1 MYVYNL
7 HKCIIFSYIFLIN
20 EIITKEHKLEIER
33 MNKGQWGKLRA
44 FFDLKTSDGF
54 IVKGFKLVEGISG
67 LFVGM
72 PSMQGKDGEYYDT
85 VFADK
90 ELRDELQ
97 QVALRAYGQESVAST
112 SSNEMSEMPPPET
125 NTGGEPAK
133 NEEFSD
139 DDIPF

>member
-1 MYVYNL
+1 
-7 HKCIIFSYIFLIN
+7 
-20 EIITKEHKLEIER
+20 

-72 PSMQGKDGEYYDT
+72 PSTQGKDGEYYDT

-97 QVALRAYGQESVAST
+97 QVALRAYGQESVAPT
-112 SSNEMSEMPPPET
+112 SSNEMSEMPPPEYT
-125 NTGGEPAK
+125 TSSEPAK

>member
-1 MYVYNL
+1 V
-7 HKCIIFSYIFLIN
+7 K
-20 EIITKEHKLEIER
+20 IER

-54 IVKGFKLVEGISG
+54 VIKGFKIVEGING

-72 PSMQGKDGEYYDT
+72 PSVQNKEGEYYDS

-90 ELRDELQ
+90 DLRDELEKL
-97 QVALRAYGQESVAST
+97 AIREYGQESVGAVESNSSSSIDT
-112 SSNEMSEMPPPET
+112 SET
-125 NTGGEPAK
+125 SQTTEDVK
-133 NEEFSD
+133 NKEYDE